1 MFLYLQ
7 ACVSIK
13 VGFASELQEQFYLI
27 FVYIS
32 LVGYIGI
39 SWKDIDKDMQKIAYI
54 ICLSG
59 RQFFHG

>member
-1 MFLYLQ
+1 
-7 ACVSIK
+7 